1 MRKTE
6 KAMKAFQDYIDNLGD
21 KVTEDNINEYAQ
33 EFMKQYNE
41 NLKLKNEGKLVL
53 SNEDKAYDL
62 YDRAME
68 TYNDSEARRLLK
80 QAIKLKPNF
89 TDAKIELTCFLDDE
103 FKRIRELEKLEK
115 EEREYLESEE
125 YFKEENISHFY
136 GILETRPYIRLLY
149 IIASHYQQIGS
160 YRKAI
165 ELYENIIY
173 LNDNDNMGVRYS
185 LMGLYAM
192 LEECEKMEEIINHYP
207 EDSIP
212 THLFQFVLAYKQVDY
227 TKARRHLKAIQMKV
241 PDFKKLVK
249 GQLDED
255 DVETHFIEGYYSPFT
270 LEEIVI
276 YMTEFETIFV
286 NESLVHFIQKTF
298 K

>member
-212 THLFQFVLAYKQVDY
+212 THLFQFVLAYKQVNY

-255 DVETHFIEGYYSPFT
+255 DVETHFIEGYYNPFT
-270 LEEIVI
+270 LEEIVM

>member
-41 NLKLKNEGKLVL
+41 NLKLKNEGKLDL

-115 EEREYLESEE
+115 EEREYLESDE

-212 THLFQFVLAYKQVDY
+212 THLFQFVLAYKQMNY

-255 DVETHFIEGYYSPFT
+255 DVETHFIEGYYNPFT
-270 LEEIVI
+270 LEEIVM

-286 NESLVHFIQKTF
+286 NESLIHFIQKTF

>member
-270 LEEIVI
+270 LEEIVM